1 MVLHS
6 ATGHTVTPTGEGSL
20 YFQLHNK
27 DGNQISIN
35 TQHIPEISSSI
46 LSPGEVLETLD
57 YESYSLTC
65 NCKTGESLLVF
76 QKPDSPSYDLKGH
89 YQGRLA
95 YLPHVPRGQVDKIVG
110 SLSFTPDPD
119 MPIHHDLQTT
129 ICQITHS
136 AIQMGIPEHCIHPSY
151 VRNTI
156 FLLTIEKAA
165 QEYMMTVPG
174 VPFQT
179 PICYLS
185 EHMQRLLWH
194 FLTGHPNSDRLLK
207 LQKMSK
213 GIPRLK

>member
-1 MVLHS
+1 
-6 ATGHTVTPTGEGSL
+6 
-20 YFQLHNK
+20 
-27 DGNQISIN
+27 
-35 TQHIPEISSSI
+35 
-46 LSPGEVLETLD
+46 
-57 YESYSLTC
+57 
-65 NCKTGESLLVF
+65 
-76 QKPDSPSYDLKGH
+76 
-89 YQGRLA
+89 
-95 YLPHVPRGQVDKIVG
+95 
-110 SLSFTPDPD
+110 
-119 MPIHHDLQTT
+119 
-129 ICQITHS
+129 
-136 AIQMGIPEHCIHPSY
+136 MGIPEHYIHPSY

-194 FLTGHPNSDRLLK
+194 FRTGHPNSDHLIK